1 MGLRDLVPR
10 VLLLEELPCQIDI
23 SAHIS
28 AHKEKYQYLAPFR
41 QTKGR
46 RRSPGRIFRLEL
58 GCHRSGPGDAAGN
71 RFTFL
76 LKCVAFGWAESAFR
90 YIEVLNGRL
99 GDIFLR
105 VNVCNRTKAG
115 PVFKPIGCVTKRLH
129 LAARIARCWEEW
141 PRLSGKCRRALIQV
155 TIVHRELGKNYSGS
169 GKSETCTSTESKYER

>member
-10 VLLLEELPCQIDI
+10 DLLLEELPCQIDI

-28 AHKEKYQYLAPFR
+28 AHKEKYQSLAPFR

-155 TIVHRELGKNYSGS
+155 TIVHRELGKKLFWG
-169 GKSETCTSTESKYER
+169 T